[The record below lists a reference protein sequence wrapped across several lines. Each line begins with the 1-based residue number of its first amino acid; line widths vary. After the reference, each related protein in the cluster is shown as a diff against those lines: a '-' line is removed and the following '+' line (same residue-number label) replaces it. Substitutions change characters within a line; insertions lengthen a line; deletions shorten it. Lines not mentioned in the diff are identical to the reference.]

1 MEVMRKVGRAVWME
15 VDLDAMTHNVK
26 QLKKLSKNP
35 SVGNGHT
42 ILQFFSLYS

>member
-26 QLKKLSKNP
+26 LLKQLSENP
-35 SVGNGHT
+35 SAGNCMPDSNFCD
-42 ILQFFSLYS
+42 LNL